1 MINDLVFLAAHQ
13 LAQAIRDRKI
23 SSTEVVEAYLS
34 QITQYNPALNAIVTL
49 DAENRYS
56 NCEYGKLLV

>member
-23 SSTEVVEAYLS
+23 ISLLKMIEK
-34 QITQYNPALNAIVTL
+34 
-49 DAENRYS
+49 
-56 NCEYGKLLV
+56 GKDVFKFERVD